1 MRTLIAALVLTAVGG
16 AAAAQPYFGLT
27 QSLDAQ
33 RNAAAQARR
42 SRDIATTNELSVL
55 QSRVQTDEALSG
67 LAASRGTAPTPTVPL
82 SPNFVPPKIEMS
94 QMVQIPDAELAA
106 SNARAVAASQN
117 RR

>member
-1 MRTLIAALVLTAVGG
+1 MRTLIAALVLAAVGG

-33 RNAAAQARR
+33 RDAAAQAQR
-42 SRDIATTNELSVL
+42 SRDIAAANDLSVL
-55 QSRVQTDEALSG
+55 QSRVQTDETLSG
-67 LAASRGTAPTPTVPL
+67 LAASRGTAPGATVPF
-82 SPNFVPPKIEMS
+82 SSNFVPPKLEMS

-106 SNARAVAASQN
+106 SNARAVAASEN

>member
-1 MRTLIAALVLTAVGG
+1 MRILIAALAVTAING
-16 AAAAQPYFGLT
+16 AAAAQPYRGLT

-33 RNAAAQARR
+33 RDAAAQAQR
-42 SRDIATTNELSVL
+42 SRDIATTNDLSVL

-67 LAASRGTAPTPTVPL
+67 LAASRGTAPGPAVPL

-94 QMVQIPDAELAA
+94 QMVQMPDAELAA
-106 SNARAVAASQN
+106 SNARAVAASNN